1 MKRANGTGSIV
12 NLGPNRRRRYA
23 VRVSYLEREGLWKQ
37 KYLSYHRTAR
47 EAQEALDQYLQSG
60 KSPQTLAVTLGE
72 VYERWSAKKYA
83 KAGASSV
90 NGYKASWRRLSPLAG
105 IEMFRLSIDDLQGI
119 IDRDEAAGL
128 SKSSINNDKILMKA
142 LFQYAMER
150 DIVSKDY
157 SAFVELPTVGA
168 KVEKGAF
175 SEAQMARLEE
185 LTAAGFPWANTV
197 LMLCYTGF
205 RVSEFLGLTSAS
217 YHPEEGGYLQGGMKT
232 AAGKNR
238 LVPVHPKIMPYL
250 EEWLSKGGAAIIC
263 GPEGKALSSNFY
275 RKLFSPVAQELG
287 VPQATPHWCRHTAAS
302 RMKLAGVDD
311 LAVRRILGHSDQN
324 ITEHYTHT
332 DIAFLAAE
340 IRKVP

>member
-60 KSPQTLAVTLGE
+60 RPPQALAVTLGE

-83 KAGASSV
+83 KAGESSV

-105 IEMFRLSIDDLQGI
+105 VEMFRLSIDDLQRI
-119 IDRDEAAGL
+119 IDQDETAGL

-142 LFQYAMER
+142 LFQYALER
-150 DIVSKDY
+150 DIVAKDY

-185 LTAAGFPWANTV
+185 LAAAGFPWADTA

-205 RVSEFLGLTSAS
+205 RVSEFLALTPAS

-232 AAGKNR
+232 AAGKDR
-238 LVPVHPKIMPYL
+238 LVPVHPKITPLL
-250 EEWLSKGGAAIIC
+250 ETWMSKGGGTIIC
-263 GPEGKALSSNFY
+263 GPDGKALSSNLY
-275 RKLFSPVAQELG
+275 RKFFSPVAAELG
-287 VPQATPHWCRHTAAS
+287 LPQATPHWCRHTAAS
-302 RMKLAGVDD
+302 RMKLAGVDS

-324 ITEHYTHT
+324 VTEHYTHT

-340 IRKVP
+340 MRKVP